1 MYLQGC
7 CNGFEVNFGAL
18 HGATGICVDSKLLG
32 NAAFAV
38 CKAETDLKTKKNV
51 CGHVCY
57 IDKLVGT
64 FGCIKLTN
72 DWFWH
77 LDYFAR

>member
-38 CKAETDLKTKKNV
+38 CKAETDLKTKKCV
-51 CGHVCY
+51 WACMLHRQTCRDIWVHKV
-57 IDKLVGT
+57 DQ
-64 FGCIKLTN
+64 
-72 DWFWH
+72 
-77 LDYFAR
+77 